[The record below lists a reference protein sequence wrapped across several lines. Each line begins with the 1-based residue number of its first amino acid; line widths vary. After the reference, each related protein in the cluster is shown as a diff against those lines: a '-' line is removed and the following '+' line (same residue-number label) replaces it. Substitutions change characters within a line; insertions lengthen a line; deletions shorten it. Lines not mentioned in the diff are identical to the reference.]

1 MLSTSSAI
9 DSKLPGNVAC
19 WLRSRKKRST
29 MFINEALVGVKS
41 ANRRPRYS
49 QIDLSSFEVRE
60 MIRNRRHNQVFELPV
75 TMHPRGAVKSKPCA
89 TITDDGNFETAFR
102 SLNRLPRPLIREI
115 GRRRGISKS

>member
-1 MLSTSSAI
+1 MLRKVTIDAVNCSAI

-29 MFINEALVGVKS
+29 MFIHEALVGVKS

-60 MIRNRRHNQVFELPV
+60 MIRNRRHNQVFELPL
-75 TMHPRGAVKSKPCA
+75 TMHPRGAVKWR
-89 TITDDGNFETAFR
+89 IETLRHISQTTAILKR
-102 SLNRLPRPLIREI
+102 SFGP
-115 GRRRGISKS
+115 